1 MEILHKTTTLDE
13 RIYYIHQVNLH
24 HWNKYVLRKYLSDD
38 LYHHQGNM
46 PNNFPKAIPDIKQS
60 MKTISMFK
68 DEYLLDFI
76 NTENL
81 GLEIEDIDERVV
93 EQEIVRNIRDF
104 ILQFGK
110 DFIFMGNQY
119 RVVLEGEEMFI
130 DLLFF
135 SRELAA
141 MVAVELKYGK
151 FKPSYLGQLC
161 TYLQALDLTVKKPH
175 ENPSIGIVLC
185 KEMNKA
191 FVDIVVRNYDSPMGV
206 TTYKTKQDMDI
217 VNGDVSGMIISI
229 PWRPCKHRL
238 YPVGNN
244 QMFYIGLF
252 TDMVLEAEFPKN
264 SYGFRPGRS
273 CEQAV
278 LKLLE
283 YRPCKG
289 CNATQ
294 MAFIADSIAAICN
307 ISYQWR
313 TFGNYWHLPNL
324 RQLLGAKDRRSSK
337 MEKEDIIIDLLK
349 RAAGADAEKLR
360 HGRLSLLAEKR
371 TRVVPFRTM
380 ASGSRWARPTLH
392 PCACRRTDRLR

>member
-1 MEILHKTTTLDE
+1 
-13 RIYYIHQVNLH
+13 
-24 HWNKYVLRKYLSDD
+24 
-38 LYHHQGNM
+38 M

-93 EQEIVRNIRDF
+93 EQEIVRNMRDF

-175 ENPSIGIVLC
+175 ENPTIGIVLC

-206 TTYKTKQDMDI
+206 ATYKTKQDMPEELQKALPDL
-217 VNGDVSGMIISI
+217 DKMKDLY
-229 PWRPCKHRL
+229 CK
-238 YPVGNN
+238 
-244 QMFYIGLF
+244 
-252 TDMVLEAEFPKN
+252 
-264 SYGFRPGRS
+264 
-273 CEQAV
+273 
-278 LKLLE
+278 
-283 YRPCKG
+283 
-289 CNATQ
+289 
-294 MAFIADSIAAICN
+294 
-307 ISYQWR
+307 
-313 TFGNYWHLPNL
+313 
-324 RQLLGAKDRRSSK
+324 
-337 MEKEDIIIDLLK
+337 
-349 RAAGADAEKLR
+349 
-360 HGRLSLLAEKR
+360 SL
-371 TRVVPFRTM
+371 
-380 ASGSRWARPTLH
+380 
-392 PCACRRTDRLR
+392 